1 MKIKDKGY
9 VLENKGLPICFLV
22 FCAPDDDSLMIEG
35 KYQVKG
41 LKTAETI
48 QEALFETQ
56 EEAIKLLRYY
66 NDETFHREVPEFN
79 IREVEI
85 TYEI

>member
-9 VLENKGLPICFLV
+9 VLENQGFPICFLV
-22 FCAPDDDSLMIEG
+22 FCASDDDSPLIEG

-41 LKTAETI
+41 LKTVETI
-48 QEALFETQ
+48 QEALFVTR

-79 IREVEI
+79 IREVDI

>member
-9 VLENKGLPICFLV
+9 VLENQELPICFLV
-22 FCAPDDDSLMIEG
+22 FCAPDDDSPLIEG

-41 LKTAETI
+41 LKTVETI
-48 QEALFETQ
+48 QEAIFKKR
-56 EEAIKLLRYY
+56 EEATIILKYY